1 MISQRILRLIQK
13 LKLQHYTTIARAYNN
28 DYTQFGYNKIPLSQ
42 KESIVHNMFT
52 SVAQSYDIMNDLML
66 FRIYRYWKDQF
77 VSMSNLEHI
86 SKVIRTNGRE
96 FKVLDVADGMGDI
109 RFRFL
114 EAGRCVERCKSS
126 GMDDVNIAIYN
137 INANILEVS

>member
-1 MISQRILRLIQK
+1 
-13 LKLQHYTTIARAYNN
+13 
-28 DYTQFGYNKIPLSQ
+28 
-42 KESIVHNMFT
+42 
-52 SVAQSYDIMNDLML
+52 
-66 FRIYRYWKDQF
+66 
-77 VSMSNLEHI
+77 MSNLEHI

-126 GMDDVNIAIYN
+126 GMDDVNITICD
-137 INANILEVS
+137 INANMLEVDQLHATQRYLSSINKALSFIEGNAEILPFEDYAFDCLWTA